1 VIIRP
6 YPAETLVSH
15 RLGHMQNSSSP
26 PFDSARAWIVSFAAF
41 VASFV
46 AYGFLYAFG
55 VFLRPMGRELGVGH
69 AVMSL
74 LFSCMS
80 LSGYLLGPLT
90 GDWADHVGPRRVM
103 VAGAVVFTAGVMVT
117 AHAHS
122 FLVAFPALGIGVG
135 AGLASVYVPSLAAV
149 GEWFKKKRDIALGIA
164 VSGIGVG
171 TLVAAPLGAWLV
183 REHGWR
189 TTLTIEGAAGG
200 CLLLLSALFMF
211 RPPIK
216 VESKRGSH
224 AIWAKVRSR
233 PFLLVF
239 LSRLLTGIP
248 VFVTMVYLPAL
259 ATKEGVGSVSA
270 AALVGYIGAGSLLS
284 RLGLNAAAEKIG
296 AIIPFQFSCVLVA
309 VACVIWRFA
318 YSYPALVVF
327 VVVMGISYGGVASLT
342 PAVAIQLFGLESIGE
357 LLGFLLLS
365 YGVAAVVGPPI
376 AGLLVDRSGNYR
388 DIIWFALAASLAG
401 VVASLLVRRSQSAS
415 EAEGNEAAA

>member
-1 VIIRP
+1 
-6 YPAETLVSH
+6 
-15 RLGHMQNSSSP
+15 MQNSSP
-26 PFDSARAWIVSFAAF
+26 PAFDSARAWVVSCAAF

-55 VFLRPMGRELGVGH
+55 VFLKPMGSALGVSH

-74 LFSCMS
+74 LFSSMS
-80 LSGYLLGPLT
+80 LSGYALGPLT
-90 GDWADHVGPRRVM
+90 GDWADHVGPRKVM
-103 VAGAVVFTAGVMVT
+103 MAGALVFAGGVMAT
-117 AHAHS
+117 AHASS
-122 FLVAFPALGIGVG
+122 FAVAFPCLGIGVG

-149 GEWFKKKRDIALGIA
+149 GEWFKKERAMALGIA

-183 REHGWR
+183 REYGWR

-200 CLLLLSALFMF
+200 GLLLLSALFMF
-211 RPPIK
+211 KPPVK
-216 VESKRGSH
+216 VESKRGSREV
-224 AIWAKVRSR
+224 WAKVRSR

-239 LSRLLTGIP
+239 MARLLTGIP

-284 RLGLNAAAEKIG
+284 RVGLNAAAEKIG
-296 AIIPFQFSCVLVA
+296 AIVPFQFSCVLVA
-309 VACVIWRFA
+309 LACVIWTFA
-318 YSYPALVVF
+318 YTYPALVLF

-342 PAVAIQLFGLESIGE
+342 PAVAIQIFGLESIGE

-365 YGVAAVVGPPI
+365 YGVAAAVGPPI
-376 AGLLVDRSGNYR
+376 AGLLVDHSGNYR
-388 DIIWFALAASLAG
+388 DIIGFALVASLAG
-401 VVASLLVRRSQSAS
+401 VITSLLLRRAQPAPETEAS
-415 EAEGNEAAA
+415 EAAA

>member
-1 VIIRP
+1 M
-6 YPAETLVSH
+6 
-15 RLGHMQNSSSP
+15 GQMQNSSSP
-26 PFDSARAWIVSFAAF
+26 AFDSPRAWVVACAAF

-55 VFLRPMGRELGVGH
+55 IFLKPIGSALGANH
-69 AVMSL
+69 ALMST
-74 LFSCMS
+74 LFACMS

-90 GDWADHVGPRRVM
+90 GDWADHVGPRKVM
-103 VAGAVVFTAGVMVT
+103 AAGAVVFTAGVLAT

-122 FLVAFPALGIGVG
+122 FWVALPCLGIGVG
-135 AGLASVYVPSLAAV
+135 AGLSSVYVPSLAAV
-149 GEWFKKKRDIALGIA
+149 GEWFKKERAFALGIA

-183 REHGWR
+183 RRYDWR

-200 CLLLLSALFMF
+200 SLLLLSALFMF
-211 RPPIK
+211 KPPVK
-216 VESKRGSH
+216 VESKRGSR
-224 AIWAKVRSR
+224 AVWAKVGSR
-233 PFLLVF
+233 AFVLVF
-239 LSRLLTGIP
+239 LSRMLTGIP

-309 VACVIWRFA
+309 VACVIWMFA

-342 PAVAIQLFGLESIGE
+342 PAVAIQIFGLENIGE

-365 YGVAAVVGPPI
+365 YGVAAAVGPPI
-376 AGLLVDRSGNYR
+376 AGVLVDRSGHYR
-388 DIIWFALAASLAG
+388 DIIGFALIASLVG
-401 VVASLLVRRSQSAS
+401 VVASLLLSRAEPAPETQAS
-415 EAEGNEAAA
+415 EAAA

>member
-1 VIIRP
+1 M
-6 YPAETLVSH
+6 L
-15 RLGHMQNSSSP
+15 NSSP
-26 PFDSARAWIVSFAAF
+26 TAFDSPRAWVVSIAAF
-41 VASFV
+41 AASFV

-55 VFLRPMGRELGVGH
+55 VFLRPMGLALGVSH
-69 AVMSL
+69 ALMAT

-90 GDWADHVGPRRVM
+90 GDWADHVGPRKVM
-103 VAGAVVFTAGVMVT
+103 VAGAVVFTGGVIAT
-117 AHAHS
+117 AHANS
-122 FLVAFPALGIGVG
+122 FAVAFPSLGIGVG

-149 GEWFKKKRDIALGIA
+149 GEWFKKERAVAIGIA

-171 TLVAAPLGAWLV
+171 TLVAAPLSAYLV

-189 TTLTIEGAAGG
+189 GTLTIEGVAGG
-200 CLLLLSALFMF
+200 ALLLLSALFMF
-211 RPPIK
+211 KPPVK
-216 VESKRGSH
+216 VEGKRGGR
-224 AIWAKVRSR
+224 AVWAKVRSR
-233 PFLLVF
+233 SFLLVF

-309 VACVIWRFA
+309 VACVIWMFA
-318 YSYPALVVF
+318 YSYPALVLF
-327 VVVMGISYGGVASLT
+327 VIVMGISYGGVASLT
-342 PAVAIQLFGLESIGE
+342 PAVAIQIFGLENIGE

-365 YGVAAVVGPPI
+365 YGVAAGVGPPI

-388 DIIWFALAASLAG
+388 DIVWFALIASLAG
-401 VVASLLVRRSQSAS
+401 VFASVLLRRAQAATETEAS
-415 EAEGNEAAA
+415 EAAA

>member
-1 VIIRP
+1 MQTSSA
-6 YPAETLVSH
+6 PA
-15 RLGHMQNSSSP
+15 
-26 PFDSARAWIVSFAAF
+26 FDSPRAWIVSVAAF

-55 VFLRPMGRELGVGH
+55 VFLRPIGSALGVGH
-69 AVMSL
+69 AVMAT

-103 VAGAVVFTAGVMVT
+103 MAGAVVFTAGVLTT

-122 FLVAFPALGIGVG
+122 FAVAFPALGLGVG

-149 GEWFKKKRDIALGIA
+149 GEWFKKERAMALGIA

-183 REHGWR
+183 REYGWR
-189 TTLTIEGAAGG
+189 ETLTIEGLAGG
-200 CLLLLSALFMF
+200 VLLFVSALFMF
-211 RPPIK
+211 KPPVK
-216 VESKRGSH
+216 VESKKGGS
-224 AIWAKVRSR
+224 AVWSKVRSR
-233 PFLLVF
+233 AFVLVF
-239 LSRLLTGIP
+239 LSRLLSGIP
-248 VFVTMVYLPAL
+248 VFVAMVYLPAM
-259 ATKEGVGSVSA
+259 ATKEGVASVSA

-284 RLGLNAAAEKIG
+284 RIGLNAAAEKIG
-296 AIIPFQFSCVLVA
+296 AVIPFQFSCVLVA
-309 VACVIWRFA
+309 VACVIWMFA

-342 PAVAIQLFGLESIGE
+342 PAVAIQLFGLENIGE

-365 YGVAAVVGPPI
+365 YGVAAAVGPPI
-376 AGLLVDRSGNYR
+376 AGLIVDHSGDYR
-388 DIIWFALAASLAG
+388 DVVGFALAASLAG
-401 VVASLLVRRSQSAS
+401 VVTSVLLKRAQSSSAAETS
-415 EAEGNEAAA
+415 EEAAA

>member
-1 VIIRP
+1 
-6 YPAETLVSH
+6 
-15 RLGHMQNSSSP
+15 MQTSSP
-26 PFDSARAWIVSFAAF
+26 PAFDSARAWIVSCAAF
-41 VASFV
+41 AASFV

-55 VFLRPMGRELGVGH
+55 IFLRPIGSALGVSH
-69 AVMSL
+69 AVMAT

-90 GDWADHVGPRRVM
+90 GDWADHVGPRKVM
-103 VAGAVVFTAGVMVT
+103 MAGAVVFTGGVLTT

-122 FLVAFPALGIGVG
+122 FAVAFPALGIGVG

-149 GEWFKKKRDIALGIA
+149 GEWFKKERAMALGIA

-189 TTLTIEGAAGG
+189 NTLTIEGIAGG
-200 CLLLLSALFMF
+200 GLLFVSALFMF
-211 RPPIK
+211 KPPVK
-216 VESKRGSH
+216 VESKRGGR
-224 AIWAKVRSR
+224 AVWAKVRSR

-239 LSRLLTGIP
+239 LSRLLSGIP
-248 VFVTMVYLPAL
+248 VFIAMVYLPAL
-259 ATKEGVGSVSA
+259 ATKEGVASVSA

-284 RLGLNAAAEKIG
+284 RIGLNAAAEKIG
-296 AIIPFQFSCVLVA
+296 AILPFQFSCFLVA
-309 VACVIWRFA
+309 VACVLWMFA
-318 YSYPALVVF
+318 FSYPALVVF

-342 PAVAIQLFGLESIGE
+342 PAVAIQLFGLENIGE

-365 YGVAAVVGPPI
+365 YGVAAAVGPPI

-388 DIIWFALAASLAG
+388 DVIWLALIASLAG
-401 VVASLLVRRSQSAS
+401 VVVSALLRRAQPVT
-415 EAEGNEAAA
+415 EAETSEEAAA

>member
-1 VIIRP
+1 
-6 YPAETLVSH
+6 
-15 RLGHMQNSSSP
+15 MQNPSP
-26 PFDSARAWIVSFAAF
+26 TAFDSPRAWIVACAAF

-55 VFLRPMGRELGVGH
+55 VFLKPMGTALGVNH
-69 AVMSL
+69 ALMAT
-74 LFSCMS
+74 LFSGMS

-90 GDWADHVGPRRVM
+90 GDWADHVGPRKVM
-103 VAGAVVFTAGVMVT
+103 MTGALIFTGGVIAT

-122 FLVAFPALGIGVG
+122 FAVALPSLGLGVG

-149 GEWFKKKRDIALGIA
+149 GEWFKRERDVALGIA

-171 TLVAAPLGAWLV
+171 TLVAAPLSAWLI

-189 TTLTIEGAAGG
+189 STLTILGAAGG
-200 CLLLLSALFMF
+200 SLLFVSALFMF
-211 RPPIK
+211 KPPVK
-216 VESKRGSH
+216 VESKKGSR
-224 AIWAKVRSR
+224 AVWAKVKSR

-239 LSRLLTGIP
+239 LSRMLTGIP

-296 AIIPFQFSCVLVA
+296 AIIPFQFSCVCVA
-309 VACVIWRFA
+309 VACVIWMFA
-318 YSYPALVVF
+318 FSYPALVVF

-342 PAVAIQLFGLESIGE
+342 PAVAIQIFGLENIGE

-365 YGVAAVVGPPI
+365 YGVAAAIGPPI
-376 AGLLVDRSGNYR
+376 AGVLVDRSGNYR
-388 DIIWFALAASLAG
+388 DIVWFALAAAVAG
-401 VVASLLVRRSQSAS
+401 TVVSMAISRRAVFIDESGQSNASS
-415 EAEGNEAAA
+415 EAVA

>member
-1 VIIRP
+1 
-6 YPAETLVSH
+6 
-15 RLGHMQNSSSP
+15 MQNSSP
-26 PFDSARAWIVSFAAF
+26 PDFDSARAWMVSGAAF

-55 VFLRPMGRELGVGH
+55 VFLKPIGSSLGVGH
-69 AVMSL
+69 AVMAT

-80 LSGYLLGPLT
+80 LSGYVLGPLT
-90 GDWADHVGPRRVM
+90 GDWSDHAGPRKVM
-103 VAGAVVFTAGVMVT
+103 AAGALVFTAGVIAT

-122 FLVAFPALGIGVG
+122 FAVALPSLGLGVG

-149 GEWFKKKRDIALGIA
+149 GEWFKKERAVAIGIA

-171 TLVAAPLGAWLV
+171 TLVAAPLSAWLV
-183 REHGWR
+183 REYGWR

-200 CLLLLSALFMF
+200 GLLLLSALFMF
-211 RPPIK
+211 KPPVK
-216 VESKRGSH
+216 VEGKRGGR
-224 AIWAKVRSR
+224 AVWPKVRSR
-233 PFLLVF
+233 AFLLVF
-239 LSRLLTGIP
+239 LSRMLTGIP

-259 ATKEGVGSVSA
+259 ATKEGVASVSA

-296 AIIPFQFSCVLVA
+296 AILPFQFSCVLVA
-309 VACVIWRFA
+309 LACVIWKFA

-342 PAVAIQLFGLESIGE
+342 PAVAIQIFGLENIGE
-357 LLGFLLLS
+357 LLGFLLMS
-365 YGVAAVVGPPI
+365 YGVAAAVGPPI

-388 DIIWFALAASLAG
+388 DVIWFALIASLAG
-401 VVASLLVRRSQSAS
+401 VVTSLLIKRAGSMAET
-415 EAEGNEAAA
+415 EAGEATA

>member
-1 VIIRP
+1 
-6 YPAETLVSH
+6 
-15 RLGHMQNSSSP
+15 MQNSSSP
-26 PFDSARAWIVSFAAF
+26 AFDSTRAWVVACAAF

-55 VFLRPMGRELGVGH
+55 VFLRPMGSALGVGH
-69 AVMSL
+69 AVMAT

-90 GDWADHVGPRRVM
+90 GDWADHVGPRKVM
-103 VAGAVVFTAGVMVT
+103 MAGAVVFTAGVIAT
-117 AHAHS
+117 AHATS
-122 FLVAFPALGIGVG
+122 FLVAFPCLGIGVG

-149 GEWFKKKRDIALGIA
+149 GEWFKKERDVALGVA

-183 REHGWR
+183 REYGWR
-189 TTLTIEGAAGG
+189 NTLTIEGLAGG
-200 CLLLLSALFMF
+200 ALLLLSGFFMF
-211 RPPIK
+211 KPPVK
-216 VESKRGSH
+216 VESKKGSR
-224 AIWAKVRSR
+224 AVWAKVRSR
-233 PFLLVF
+233 AFLMVF
-239 LSRLLTGIP
+239 LSRLLSGIP

-259 ATKEGVGSVSA
+259 ATKEGVGAVSA

-284 RLGLNAAAEKIG
+284 RIGLNTAAEKIG
-296 AIIPFQFSCVLVA
+296 AIVPFQFSCVLVA

-318 YSYPALVVF
+318 YSYPALIVF

-365 YGVAAVVGPPI
+365 YGVAAAVGPPI

-388 DIIWFALAASLAG
+388 DIIWFALIASLAG
-401 VVASLLVRRSQSAS
+401 IVTSLLIKRAQPAPEADAS
-415 EAEGNEAAA
+415 EAAA

>member
-1 VIIRP
+1 
-6 YPAETLVSH
+6 
-15 RLGHMQNSSSP
+15 MQNSSPP
-26 PFDSARAWIVSFAAF
+26 PFDSTRAWIVSIAAF

-55 VFLRPMGRELGVGH
+55 VFLKSMGSALGASH
-69 AVMSL
+69 ALMAT

-90 GDWADHVGPRRVM
+90 GDWADHVGPRKVM
-103 VAGAVVFTAGVMVT
+103 VAGALVFTGGVIAT
-117 AHAHS
+117 AHATS
-122 FLVAFPALGIGVG
+122 FAVALPCLGIGVG
-135 AGLASVYVPSLAAV
+135 SGLASVYVPSLAAV
-149 GEWFKKKRDIALGIA
+149 GEWFKKERAVAIGIA

-171 TLVAAPLGAWLV
+171 TLVAAPLSAWLI

-189 TTLTIEGAAGG
+189 TTLTIQGAAGG
-200 CLLLLSALFMF
+200 SLLLLSALFMF
-211 RPPIK
+211 KPPVK
-216 VESKRGSH
+216 VEGKKGSR
-224 AIWAKVRSR
+224 AVWAKVRSR

-259 ATKEGVGSVSA
+259 AAKEGVASVSA

-296 AIIPFQFSCVLVA
+296 AIIPFQFSCALVT
-309 VACVIWRFA
+309 VACVIWMFA

-327 VVVMGISYGGVASLT
+327 VLVMGISYGGVASLT
-342 PAVAIQLFGLESIGE
+342 PAVAIQIFGLENIGE
-357 LLGFLLLS
+357 LLGFLLMS

-376 AGLLVDRSGNYR
+376 AGVLVDRSGNYR
-388 DIIWFALAASLAG
+388 DVIWFALIASLAG
-401 VVASLLVRRSQSAS
+401 LVAASLLRRSQPAPET
-415 EAEGNEAAA
+415 EAHEAAA

>member
-1 VIIRP
+1 
-6 YPAETLVSH
+6 
-15 RLGHMQNSSSP
+15 MQNSSP
-26 PFDSARAWIVSFAAF
+26 PAFDSVRAWIVSCAAF

-55 VFLRPMGRELGVGH
+55 VFLKPIGSALGVGH
-69 AVMSL
+69 AVMAS

-90 GDWADHVGPRRVM
+90 GDWADHVGPRKVM
-103 VAGAVVFTAGVMVT
+103 MAGALVFTGGVIAT
-117 AHAHS
+117 AHAS
-122 FLVAFPALGIGVG
+122 NFVVAFACLGIGVG

-149 GEWFKKKRDIALGIA
+149 GEWFKKERAVAIGVA

-171 TLVAAPLGAWLV
+171 TLVAAPLSAWLI
-183 REHGWR
+183 REYGWR
-189 TTLTIEGAAGG
+189 NTLTIQGIGG
-200 CLLLLSALFMF
+200 GSLLLLSALFMF
-211 RPPIK
+211 KPPVK
-216 VESKRGSH
+216 VESKRGSR
-224 AIWAKVRSR
+224 AVWAKVRSR
-233 PFLLVF
+233 PFLVVF

-259 ATKEGVGSVSA
+259 ATKEGVASVSA

-284 RLGLNAAAEKIG
+284 RIGLNAAAEKIG
-296 AIIPFQFSCVLVA
+296 AILPFQFSCVLVA
-309 VACVIWRFA
+309 VACVIWMFA

-342 PAVAIQLFGLESIGE
+342 PAVAIQLFGLENIGE
-357 LLGFLLLS
+357 LLGFLLMS

-388 DIIWFALAASLAG
+388 DVIWFALIASLAG
-401 VVASLLVRRSQSAS
+401 VVASLVLRRAQPAPETEAS
-415 EAEGNEAAA
+415 EAAA

>member
-1 VIIRP
+1 
-6 YPAETLVSH
+6 
-15 RLGHMQNSSSP
+15 MQNSSP
-26 PFDSARAWIVSFAAF
+26 PAFDSARAWIVSGAAF

-55 VFLRPMGRELGVGH
+55 VFLRPIGLALGVSH
-69 AVMSL
+69 AVMAL

-90 GDWADHVGPRRVM
+90 GDWADHVGPRKVM
-103 VAGAVVFTAGVMVT
+103 AAGAVVFTGGLIAT

-122 FLVAFPALGIGVG
+122 FLVAFVCLGIGVG
-135 AGLASVYVPSLAAV
+135 TGLASVYVPSLAAV
-149 GEWFKKKRDIALGIA
+149 GEWFKKERAMALGIA

-171 TLVAAPLGAWLV
+171 TLVAAPLSAWLI
-183 REHGWR
+183 REYGWR
-189 TTLTIEGAAGG
+189 NTLVIQGIGG
-200 CLLLLSALFMF
+200 GSLLLLSALFMF
-211 RPPIK
+211 KPPVK
-216 VESKRGSH
+216 VESKRGGR
-224 AIWAKVRSR
+224 AVWAKVRSR

-239 LSRLLTGIP
+239 LSRLLSGIP

-259 ATKEGVGSVSA
+259 ATKEGVASVSA

-284 RLGLNAAAEKIG
+284 RIGLNAAAEKIG
-296 AIIPFQFSCVLVA
+296 AILPFQFSCFLVA
-309 VACVIWRFA
+309 VACVIWMFA
-318 YSYPALVVF
+318 FSYPALVVF

-342 PAVAIQLFGLESIGE
+342 PAVAIQLFGLENIGE

-388 DIIWFALAASLAG
+388 DVIWLALIASLAG
-401 VVASLLVRRSQSAS
+401 VVVSALLRRAQPVTETEAS
-415 EAEGNEAAA
+415 EAAA